1 MKSTD
6 LKRDSNLTAGATAT
20 RRKFL
25 LGAGAATTG
34 AAAVILT
41 AGQAPTEPAL
51 SAKPDTNGKGGGYH
65 VTEHVKHYYRTTLV

>member
-1 MKSTD
+1 MKSID
-6 LKRDSNLTAGATAT
+6 IKRDSNPVTVAT

-41 AGQAPTEPAL
+41 AGQAPAEPTL
-51 SAKPDTNGKGGGYH
+51 TVKPDTKGKGGGYH

>member
-6 LKRDSNLTAGATAT
+6 LKRNVSPGSVAT

-41 AGQAPTEPAL
+41 AGQTPLEPEL
-51 SAKPDTNGKGGGYH
+51 TAKPDTQGKGGGYH